1 MFDGIDL
8 KNLNLGDMLNK
19 FQDMAKEQQEKSSQ
33 NLFTAKAGGGM
44 VEISI
49 NGNSEVVDLKIDDSL
64 LEDKDSLQILLISC
78 MNDIIK
84 QSEEN
89 KKRMAMSL
97 MGNLGGLGNLG
108 QKQMKELLEKFED
121 YLLNN
126 LPKIDTFHPHFE
138 NAMQDMLKAGGKR
151 FRPMLLLSVVNSKK
165 PLLVENSLKVALA
178 VEFLHTYSLVH
189 DDLPSMDNADLR
201 RGFTTLHKKYD
212 EVTAIL
218 VGDALNSESFNL
230 IANSSLHN
238 DIKIELIKL
247 LAENGGLNGMIIGQA
262 IDCYFEK
269 QILELEKLEFLH
281 IHKTAKLIASSLKM
295 GAIISN
301 YDEKIQEELYNFG
314 LDIGLLFQIQDD
326 IIDELESS
334 EIAGKTTK
342 NDSLKN
348 SFVNLLGLEE
358 SLKSADN
365 LATKCL
371 ETMNSFD
378 KNLKD
383 SLWELLINY
392 INRHK
397 KYNS

>member
-1 MFDGIDL
+1 
-8 KNLNLGDMLNK
+8 
-19 FQDMAKEQQEKSSQ
+19 
-33 NLFTAKAGGGM
+33 
-44 VEISI
+44 
-49 NGNSEVVDLKIDDSL
+49 
-64 LEDKDSLQILLISC
+64 
-78 MNDIIK
+78 
-84 QSEEN
+84 
-89 KKRMAMSL
+89 
-97 MGNLGGLGNLG
+97 
-108 QKQMKELLEKFED
+108 MKELLEKFED

-151 FRPMLLLSVVNSKK
+151 FRPMLLLSVVKSNK
-165 PLLVENSLKVALA
+165 PLLIENALKVALA
-178 VEFLHTYSLVH
+178 VEFLHTYSLIH
-189 DDLPSMDNADLR
+189 DDLPSMDNSDLR

-238 DIKIELIKL
+238 DVKIELIKL
-247 LAENGGLNGMIIGQA
+247 LGENGGLNGMIIGQA
-262 IDCYFEK
+262 IDCQFEK
-269 QILELEKLEFLH
+269 QKLELEKLEFLH
-281 IHKTAKLIASSLKM
+281 IHKTAKLIAASLKM

-301 YDEKIQEELYNFG
+301 YDENIQEDLYNFG
-314 LDIGLLFQIQDD
+314 LDLGLLFQIQDD